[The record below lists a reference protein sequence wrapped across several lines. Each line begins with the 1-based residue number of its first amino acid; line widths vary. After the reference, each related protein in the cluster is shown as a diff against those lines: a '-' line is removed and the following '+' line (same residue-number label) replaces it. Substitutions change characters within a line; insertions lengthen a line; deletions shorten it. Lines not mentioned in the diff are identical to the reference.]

1 MEVDSLEEQI
11 FKQRMLIKTM
21 DQHFQKQIAKLEKT
35 LEKKKK
41 LNSNNEEETDFK
53 PGYKK
58 MCKSEPHFPLKNQG
72 LPKLICHRSSQR
84 K

>member
-21 DQHFQKQIAKLEKT
+21 DQHFQKQIANLEKT

-41 LNSNNEEETDFK
+41 MNSEKEEENEFK

-58 MCKSEPHFPLKNQG
+58 MCKSEPRFPVKKQG
-72 LPKLICHRSSQR
+72 LPKLICRRSSQR